1 MKKSLKNEKKEKKQ
15 DKKLVKTRYFSF
27 CFSHIFN
34 KQCKKGV
41 FLLLEVISAL
51 YSFLTFIPF
60 AFCLSLLL
68 TVGVFLQKKRG
79 YNIKK
84 ESFILNSVGSFLLF
98 YIGLLLVNL
107 QATGQYS
114 GISGGY
120 LCLIASI
127 TMVLLILSPMHIKAY
142 SISIASCTLIA
153 FIFSFSLTFLPAI
166 LLLIGS
172 SLPFIKGE
180 ILRRI
185 EKHEKEKSTE
195 PIKEVSI

>member
-1 MKKSLKNEKKEKKQ
+1 
-15 DKKLVKTRYFSF
+15 
-27 CFSHIFN
+27 
-34 KQCKKGV
+34 
-41 FLLLEVISAL
+41 LLEVISAL

-114 GISGGY
+114 G
-120 LCLIASI
+120 I

>member
-1 MKKSLKNEKKEKKQ
+1 
-15 DKKLVKTRYFSF
+15 
-27 CFSHIFN
+27 
-34 KQCKKGV
+34 
-41 FLLLEVISAL
+41 LLEVISAL